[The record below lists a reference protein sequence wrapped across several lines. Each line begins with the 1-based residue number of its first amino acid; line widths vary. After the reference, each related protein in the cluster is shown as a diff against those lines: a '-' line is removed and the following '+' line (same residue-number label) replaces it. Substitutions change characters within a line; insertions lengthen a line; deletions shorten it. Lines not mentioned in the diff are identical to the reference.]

1 MNDTVEMLDFE
12 ETLLTDVVVIVN
24 VVRLVLQSGL

>member
-1 MNDTVEMLDFE
+1 MNDTVEMLDFK